1 MLTLLQVSIALVAS
15 LLAGFLAYRL
25 GSALY

>member
-1 MLTLLQVSIALVAS
+1 MLTLLQVAIILVAS

-25 GSALY
+25 GTALY